1 LERIPDHWSH
11 ILFEIRREAGLT
23 RADLSRMSGIGT
35 SAIENY
41 ERRKIIEPSIYKM
54 EILLNSLGYDLDA
67 IRKSK

>member
-1 LERIPDHWSH
+1 
-11 ILFEIRREAGLT
+11 
-23 RADLSRMSGIGT
+23 MSGIGT